1 MSDDREYAVVKRGS
15 KFLVFPTDD
24 TRAQAGIVFPAADGL
39 TSYARARKY
48 ADSCQED
55 LASVRRALRRVS

>member
-1 MSDDREYAVVKRGS
+1 MSTEYAVVKRGS

-24 TRAQAGIVFPAADGL
+24 PRSEQGIVFPEADGM
-39 TSYARARKY
+39 TSYQRARKY

-55 LASVRRALRRVS
+55 LAQVRRAIRRGR

>member
-1 MSDDREYAVVKRGS
+1 MSDSREYAVVKRGS
-15 KFLVFPTDD
+15 KFLVVPTDD
-24 TRAQAGIVFPAADGL
+24 ARAAQGIVFPEADGM

-55 LASVRRALRRVS
+55 LASVRRALRRTR

>member
-1 MSDDREYAVVKRGS
+1 MSEDREYAVVKHGS
-15 KFLVFPTDD
+15 KFHVFPSDD
-24 TRAQAGIVFPAADGL
+24 NRALQGIVFPAADGL

-55 LASVRRALRRVS
+55 LAQVRRALRRA

>member
-1 MSDDREYAVVKRGS
+1 MSEDREYAVVKSGS

-24 TRAQAGIVFPAADGL
+24 VRASQGIVFPAADGL
-39 TSYARARKY
+39 TSYARCRKY

-55 LASVRRALRRVS
+55 LAQVKRALRRSA